1 MLQLEGLSVRIAG
14 ADILRNVSMNVRP
27 NSFVALV
34 GRNGAGKTTLLR
46 SIMNLIPRWAGE
58 VRIGDR
64 VTTKANPSDHARD
77 GVGYMPEDRRL
88 IAGWTVEQNILLPV
102 WANPVSDSQARLA
115 WCYSLIPEI
124 VPFAGRRAAELSG
137 GQQKLVALA
146 RALMV
151 ARKLLLLDEP
161 FEGVAP
167 ALAQRIA
174 EILAELRNGGSFSVL
189 ISESDA
195 VHTRHLVDDVYVIE
209 RGEVRPTH
217 GIAHDITT
225 RKDSDH
231 DLTR

>member
-1 MLQLEGLSVRIAG
+1 MLQLEGLGVRIAG
-14 ADILRNVSMNVRP
+14 ADILRNVTLNVRS

-46 SIMNLIPRWAGE
+46 SVMNLIPRWSGE
-58 VRIGDR
+58 IKIDER
-64 VTTKANPSDHARD
+64 VTTKASPSDHAHR

-102 WANPVSDSQARLA
+102 WANSVSDWQARLA

-124 VPFAGRRAAELSG
+124 VPFAARRAAELSG

-151 ARKLLLLDEP
+151 AHKLLLLDEP

-174 EILAELRNGGSFSVL
+174 EILSELRKSGSFSVL

-195 VHTRHLVDDVYVIE
+195 VHTRHLVDDVYIIE
-209 RGEVRPTH
+209 RGEVRRAEREYH
-217 GIAHDITT
+217 
-225 RKDSDH
+225 S
-231 DLTR
+231 